1 MDMPRSWTLLEILC
15 ILMHSLVCSRPIQSV
30 SNMLFFLLM
39 EAHSRQWIM
48 IAVSLFVYPVTAVD
62 EYCIEKPWDC
72 CDGDSSVKPGN
83 IFLTTARIWLDL
95 KKQWTKFSLFLTE
108 MRPRFELKLF
118 SLKTLV
124 SVMPYV
130 LGGRNYADSLIMLI
144 HLLSR
149 QLWLWTLNN
158 CR

>member
-15 ILMHSLVCSRPIQSV
+15 ILMHSLVCSIQPV
-30 SNMLFFLLM
+30 SNMLVFLLM

-48 IAVSLFVYPVTAVD
+48 IAVLLFVYPVTAVD
-62 EYCIEKPWDC
+62 EYCVEKPWDC

-95 KKQWTKFSLFLTE
+95 KKRWTKIFTFLNRDETTLWAEAIFSKNCHALCH
-108 MRPRFELKLF
+108 
-118 SLKTLV
+118 V

-130 LGGRNYADSLIMLI
+130 PRWKKLRRFFDNVNPFTVKAALIMNL
-144 HLLSR
+144 
-149 QLWLWTLNN
+149 
-158 CR
+158 